1 MVNKAMRC
9 ASKAAESASTRLCAD
24 AEAETT
30 ATDVSS
36 VAEATQPVS
45 LGDAGARHE
54 DTHIFTEYELGVS
67 YFPDTED
74 GSVSTA
80 IETKPPAKRGMD
92 DALRRSIFVSSDESD
107 EPSPKRRR
115 SRSQDSGANS
125 GVGSPIDTTSQ
136 RGTSPSVGTSQEER
150 DRNVLRLASEK
161 KAWMPPKS
169 VMDHLS
175 ATTSDRYRTRLFDSS
190 RIHHLD
196 PSAKNYRAE
205 NEFFIDAFFKHRW
218 YSGNHK
224 RDGPSLIRAWIAYIH
239 NLEDVGRDVWN
250 DKLIKARDKF
260 EKRTPTGAR
269 YKQHRLS
276 REKGLP
282 CLSWGDSCP
291 CCVNNSARAPKEAYL
306 LTSPWWRVRISTEM
320 HEGIDNLKTLYDR
333 AGKTFSG
340 GPSAAQDVP
349 RRTAQP
355 DPVRRSLAGS
365 GAPKN
370 PRTGDSRA
378 TGRDNSSDV
387 RSRRGG
393 STAAQLDSAGHRES
407 PSMEVEEEIRRSPN
421 YRGGACVSKSFFDR
435 VTLALRGEL
444 EHEQDMRL
452 QLADT
457 VSKHQAEFAFAQL
470 ENERARTSL
479 RDELRVA
486 RGDVGRSRAEITAL
500 QTLVDI
506 HHREHK
512 AICEMF
518 ERKGVLHRKKQRL
531 MVRLKPTNVKRGMRS
546 YLTWQLDR
554 VCVA

>member
-1 MVNKAMRC
+1 MRC
-9 ASKAAESASTRLCAD
+9 ASKAAESASARLCAD

-45 LGDAGARHE
+45 LGDAGAGHE
-54 DTHIFTEYELGVS
+54 DTRVFTEYELGVS
-67 YFPDTED
+67 YSPDTDD
-74 GSVSTA
+74 GTVSTA
-80 IETKPPAKRGMD
+80 IESKPPAKRDVD
-92 DALRRSIFVSSDESD
+92 DALRRSIFGSSDESD

-115 SRSQDSGANS
+115 SRSRDSGANS
-125 GVGSPIDTTSQ
+125 GVGSPMDTTSQ
-136 RGTSPSVGTSQEER
+136 RGASTAVGTSQEER
-150 DRNVLRLASEK
+150 DRNVLRLAPEK

-196 PSAKNYRAE
+196 PSAKTYRAE
-205 NEFFIDAFFKHRW
+205 HEFFIDAFFRHRW

-224 RDGPSLIRAWIAYIH
+224 RDGPSLLQAWNAYIH
-239 NLEDVGRDVWN
+239 NLEDVGRDAWN

-260 EKRTPTGAR
+260 EKRTPTARGGA
-269 YKQHRLS
+269 Y
-276 REKGLP
+276 
-282 CLSWGDSCP
+282 
-291 CCVNNSARAPKEAYL
+291 V
-306 LTSPWWRVRISTEM
+306 VSTEM
-320 HEGIDNLKTLYDR
+320 YEGIDNLKSIYDR

-355 DPVRRSLAGS
+355 DPVRRSSVGS

-393 STAAQLDSAGHRES
+393 STAAQLYSAGHRES
-407 PSMEVEEEIRRSPN
+407 PLIEVEEEERRSPHDHVD
-421 YRGGACVSKSFFDR
+421 RCVPESFFDR
-435 VTLALRGEL
+435 VTQGLRDDL
-444 EHEQDMRL
+444 EHERNRRL
-452 QLADT
+452 QMADT
-457 VSKHQAEFAFAQL
+457 ASKHRAEFAFAQL
-470 ENERARTSL
+470 ENERSLTSL

-486 RGDVGRSRAEITAL
+486 RGIVDRSRDEITAL
-500 QTLVDI
+500 QTLVDA

-512 AICEMF
+512 VSLRDA
-518 ERKGVLHRKKQRL
+518 RAQG
-531 MVRLKPTNVKRGMRS
+531 RS
-546 YLTWQLDR
+546 SSEEAAY
-554 VCVA
+554 

>member
-1 MVNKAMRC
+1 MRC
-9 ASKAAESASTRLCAD
+9 ASKAAESASARLSAD

-45 LGDAGARHE
+45 LGDAGAGHE
-54 DTHIFTEYELGVS
+54 DTHVFTEYELGVS
-67 YFPDTED
+67 YSPDTED

-80 IETKPPAKRGMD
+80 IESKPPAKRGMD
-92 DALRRSIFVSSDESD
+92 DAMRRSIFGSSDESD

-115 SRSQDSGANS
+115 SRSRYSGANS
-125 GVGSPIDTTSQ
+125 GVGSPMDTTSQ
-136 RGTSPSVGTSQEER
+136 RGASPSVGTSQEER
-150 DRNVLRLASEK
+150 DRNVLRLAPEK

-169 VMDHLS
+169 AMDHLS

-196 PSAKNYRAE
+196 PSAKNYHAE
-205 NEFFIDAFFKHRW
+205 NEFFIDAFFRYRW

-224 RDGPSLIRAWIAYIH
+224 RDGPSLLQAWNAYIH
-239 NLEDVGRDVWN
+239 NLENVGRDAWN
-250 DKLIKARDKF
+250 DKLIEARDKF
-260 EKRTPTGAR
+260 EKRTSTCAR
-269 YKQHRLS
+269 YKLHRLS

-306 LTSPWWRVRISTEM
+306 PNSPWWRVRISIEM
-320 HEGIDNLKTLYDR
+320 YEGIDNLKSLYDR
-333 AGKTFSG
+333 AEKIFSG

-355 DPVRRSLAGS
+355 DPVRQSSVGI
-365 GAPKN
+365 GAPKD

-393 STAAQLDSAGHRES
+393 STYAQLDSAGHRES
-407 PSMEVEEEIRRSPN
+407 PLMEVEEEGKRSPN
-421 YRGGACVSKSFFDR
+421 YRGEACVPESFFDR
-435 VTLALRGEL
+435 VTQGLRGDL
-444 EHEQDMRL
+444 EHERDRRL

-457 VSKHQAEFAFAQL
+457 VAKHRAEFAFAQL
-470 ENERARTSL
+470 ENERALTSL

-486 RGDVGRSRAEITAL
+486 REIVDRSRDEITAL
-500 QTLVDI
+500 QTLVDA

-512 AICEMF
+512 ALCEML
-518 ERKGVLHRKKQRL
+518 EREGVLHRKKQR
-531 MVRLKPTNVKRGMRS
+531 TDG
-546 YLTWQLDR
+546 T
-554 VCVA
+554 A

>member
-1 MVNKAMRC
+1 MRC
-9 ASKAAESASTRLCAD
+9 ASKAAESASARLCAD

-45 LGDAGARHE
+45 LGDAGAGHE
-54 DTHIFTEYELGVS
+54 DTHVFTEYELGVS
-67 YFPDTED
+67 YSPDTED

-80 IETKPPAKRGMD
+80 IESKPPAKRGMD
-92 DALRRSIFVSSDESD
+92 DALRRSIFGSSDESD

-115 SRSQDSGANS
+115 SRSRDSGANS

-136 RGTSPSVGTSQEER
+136 RGASPSVCTSQEER
-150 DRNVLRLASEK
+150 DRSVLRLAPEK

-169 VMDHLS
+169 IMDHLS

-196 PSAKNYRAE
+196 PSAKNNHAE
-205 NEFFIDAFFKHRW
+205 NDFFIDAFFRHRW

-224 RDGPSLIRAWIAYIH
+224 RDGPSLLQAWNACIH
-239 NLEDVGRDVWN
+239 NLEDVGREVWN
-250 DKLIKARDKF
+250 DNLIKARDKF

-269 YKQHRLS
+269 YKLHRLS

-282 CLSWGDSCP
+282 CLSWG
-291 CCVNNSARAPKEAYL
+291 EF
-306 LTSPWWRVRISTEM
+306 PWWRVRISSEM
-320 HEGIDNLKTLYDR
+320 YEGIDNLKSLYDR

-355 DPVRRSLAGS
+355 DPVRQPSVGS
-365 GAPKN
+365 GAPKY

-378 TGRDNSSDV
+378 TGRDNSSNV

-393 STAAQLDSAGHRES
+393 STAAQLDSAGHCES
-407 PSMEVEEEIRRSPN
+407 PLMEVEEEGRRSPHD
-421 YRGGACVSKSFFDR
+421 RGDPCVLESFFDR
-435 VTLALRGEL
+435 VTQGLRGDL
-444 EHEQDMRL
+444 EHERDRYL

-457 VSKHQAEFAFAQL
+457 VLKHRAEFAFAQL
-470 ENERARTSL
+470 ENERALTSL

-486 RGDVGRSRAEITAL
+486 RGIVDRSRDEITAL
-500 QTLVDI
+500 QTLVDA

-512 AICEMF
+512 ALCKVI
-518 ERKGVLHRKKQRL
+518 ERKGVLHRKKQRTDG
-531 MVRLKPTNVKRGMRS
+531 K
-546 YLTWQLDR
+546 
-554 VCVA
+554 A